1 MELIKKPIN
10 AGVTECQSK
19 GTSKQKSF
27 LNFFA
32 VLIISVSLLESCS
45 YSFSGASVPSH
56 LKTIFISV
64 LQDRSGSGEFNLG
77 DRVTRQLTQKFIDDN
92 TLYVGS
98 RTNANAFI
106 DGSIVSITD
115 APSTISGG
123 EKVSSRRVT
132 MSVQII
138 YKDLVKKQTIFE
150 RSFSNYGDYTLTGDV
165 TTARK
170 AAIETAI
177 DKITDDILL
186 GVVSNW

>member
-1 MELIKKPIN
+1 MELIKEPLS
-10 AGVTECQSK
+10 ARVTECLSK
-19 GTSKQKSF
+19 STSKQKSF
-27 LNFFA
+27 LKLFV
-32 VLIISVSLLESCS
+32 VLIISISLLESCS

-56 LKTIFISV
+56 LKTVFISV

-106 DGSIVSITD
+106 DGSIISITD

-165 TTARK
+165 TNARK

>member
-1 MELIKKPIN
+1 MELIKKSLS
-10 AGVTECQSK
+10 AGVSECLSK
-19 GTSKQKSF
+19 STSKQKSF
-27 LNFFA
+27 LKLLV
-32 VLIISVSLLESCS
+32 VLIISISVLESCS
-45 YSFSGASVPSH
+45 YSFSGASVPPH

-106 DGSIVSITD
+106 EGSITSITD

-132 MSVQII
+132 MNVQII

-150 RSFSNYGDYTLTGDV
+150 RSFSNYGDYTLESDV